1 MSKNSLIN
9 VTAASCEPLKN
20 VKFSTSSISD
30 NNEPRQSTFTIDGVD
45 IMIGQLVLIK
55 DNNSHYN
62 GVYTLKK
69 LDRKGFVLTKKA
81 SLEKKTTASV
91 YVQEGNVNKGLLYS
105 LVRKTKNKSFLDF
118 ELIQAHENYPV
129 DSLID
134 DTCKTECELSI
145 DTLNLL
151 EDKNV
156 TVTEEVFNSR
166 LMRLVSTKEKL
177 GNKEYYEQGTLRDCN
192 DELIDDTVIINE
204 ESLVNDTFV
213 IKEEEEPKTV
223 DEVKPFLSLDKNIVE
238 EPKYNPSISFT
249 KNIDQIV
256 TESQKIIDDIKISDP
271 SIDKTILNTTVTKLD
286 HFINKLD
293 TILLLIEEHST
304 RLIDQEKQISEVI
317 NKLQNVKLA
326 L

>member
-1 MSKNSLIN
+1 MFSKNSLIN
-9 VTAASCEPLKN
+9 VKAATTTN
-20 VKFSTSSISD
+20 FTDVKFSSSSISD
-30 NNEPRQSTFTIDGVD
+30 NGSPKRTELIIDGVSL
-45 IMIGQLVLIK
+45 MINDLILVK
-55 DNNSHYN
+55 DSLPAYNS
-62 GVYTLKK
+62 VYSLKR
-69 LDRKGFVLTKKA
+69 LDRKGFVLTKKT

-91 YVQEGNVNKGLLYS
+91 YVQEGNVNKGLLFS

-129 DSLID
+129 DQLID
-134 DTCKTECELSI
+134 DTTKTECDLSI
-145 DTLNLL
+145 DTLDLL
-151 EDKNV
+151 NDKNV
-156 TVTEEVFNSR
+156 TVTEDVFNSR

-204 ESLVNDTFV
+204 ESLINDTFV
-213 IKEEEEPKTV
+213 IKEEEPKTV
-223 DEVKPFLSLDKNIVE
+223 DEVKPFLSLDKNIVI
-238 EPKYNPSISFT
+238 EPQYNTSISFT
-249 KNIDQIV
+249 QNIESIV
-256 TESQKIIDDIKISDP
+256 TESQKIIDDIKISDAY
-271 SIDKTILNTTVTKLD
+271 IDKTILNTTVTKLD